1 MWTGRKRMTTKT
13 TFPPKRRSYERGDV
27 VRFRG
32 MFFGVVLSRH
42 ESTLQVRTIGEK
54 WNGDAFLPA
63 AACSRVS
70 QFVYRYAEGVDR
82 E

>member
-1 MWTGRKRMTTKT
+1 MTSRTA
-13 TFPPKRRSYERGDV
+13 FQPKRRSYEPGDV

-32 MFFGVVLSRH
+32 MFFGVVLRRTD
-42 ESTLQVRTIGEK
+42 STLQVRTVGEA
-54 WNGDAFLPA
+54 WNGDAYLPV

-70 QFVYRYAEGVDR
+70 HFIFRYGPGVPC

>member
-1 MWTGRKRMTTKT
+1 
-13 TFPPKRRSYERGDV
+13 
-27 VRFRG
+27 
-32 MFFGVVLSRH
+32 MFFGVVLRRT

-54 WNGDAFLPA
+54 WNGDAYLPA

-70 QFVYRYAEGVDR
+70 QFVCRYEEGVPL

>member
-1 MWTGRKRMTTKT
+1 MTSKT
-13 TFPPKRRSYERGDV
+13 AFPPKRRSYEPGDV

-32 MFFGVVLSRH
+32 MFFGVVLRRTDA
-42 ESTLQVRTIGEK
+42 TLQVRTIGEK
-54 WNGDAFLPA
+54 WNGDAYLPA

-70 QFVYRYAEGVDR
+70 QFVCRYEEGVPL

>member
-1 MWTGRKRMTTKT
+1 MTTKT
-13 TFPPKRRSYERGDV
+13 TFPPKRRSYEPGDV

-70 QFVYRYAEGVDR
+70 QFVYRYAAGADR